1 MMTSRE
7 HTPRAGSARH
17 RRRRQANLY
26 RRLTAEVDPAMLAAA
41 ARAEG
46 LDDEVAIVRVLLGR
60 HLADH
65 PENLELTIKGMHLL
79 VRMVTAQHQLSG
91 ADAAEL
97 NERVDQV
104 ARHFAAA
111 VFGQEVA
118 DG

>member
-1 MMTSRE
+1 MTNRE
-7 HTPRAGSARH
+7 HTPRAGFVRH
-17 RRRRQANLY
+17 QRRRQGNFY

-60 HLADH
+60 HLAEH

-111 VFGQEVA
+111 VFGQEAA

>member
-7 HTPRAGSARH
+7 HTPRAGSAKH
-17 RRRRQANLY
+17 RRRQANLY
-26 RRLTAEVDPAMLAAA
+26 RRLTAEVDPAMLATA

-60 HLADH
+60 HLAEH

-111 VFGQEVA
+111 VFGQEAA

>member
-1 MMTSRE
+1 MTSRE
-7 HTPRAGSARH
+7 QSASATPARD
-17 RRRRQANLY
+17 RRRRRSNLY
-26 RRLTAEVDPAMLAAA
+26 RRVAAAVDPAVMTAA

-46 LDDEVAIVRVLLGR
+46 LDDEVALVRVLLGQ
-60 HLADH
+60 HLAEH
-65 PENLELTIKGMHLL
+65 PEDLELTIKGMHLL

-91 ADAAEL
+91 TDAAAL

-111 VFGQEVA
+111 VFGEEVA

>member
-1 MMTSRE
+1 MTNRE
-7 HTPRAGSARH
+7 HTPPAGSARH
-17 RRRRQANLY
+17 QRRRRGNFY
-26 RRLTAEVDPAMLAAA
+26 RRLTAEVEPAMLTAA
-41 ARAEG
+41 ARTEG
-46 LDDEVAIVRVLLGR
+46 LNDEVALVRVLLGR
-60 HLADH
+60 HLAEH

-111 VFGQEVA
+111 VFGQEAA